1 MHPPGVP
8 TDCVYGGCSHWYAD
22 DRGRRKGFFKS
33 KSLSSE
39 RDLRRGPPSVI
50 GVEGC
55 FSSFGGGWLD
65 ALPGA
70 ARPGVQM
77 LASHCIQSP
86 PRHVARSPT
95 GLLRRLRPVPSVHR
109 KEWSTLCVSLCAG
122 GHIQSHG
129 SGVKT
134 KCECWCDPAATSCLL
149 VCPGARL
156 PSSHP
161 GGLKSHQAVCL
172 ALTPSRAPPRHTRQS
187 GEQSSPIGHVS

>member
-1 MHPPGVP
+1 VHPPGVP

-109 KEWSTLCVSLCAG
+109 KEWSTLCVCLSLCGRAHSKSRVG
-122 GHIQSHG
+122 RQNKMRVLVRSCCDELS
-129 SGVKT
+129 SGLS
-134 KCECWCDPAATSCLL
+134 WSPASLLTSRRFE
-149 VCPGARL
+149 VT
-156 PSSHP
+156 P
-161 GGLKSHQAVCL
+161 GGLSRTYTL
-172 ALTPSRAPPRHTRQS
+172 ATP
-187 GEQSSPIGHVS
+187 